1 MPRILKTVADYAAAL
16 AGLLPTGRVWPRAAA
31 SVEQQAMAALAPT
44 PQRAAASAQGLM
56 TDAFPPTAVE
66 LLPEWEATLGLP
78 DPCAGPD
85 PTVALRQAQVAAR
98 FSAGGGQSIDYF
110 ISFAKTLGYA
120 ITVEQFAPFAAGRGR
135 AGTPLYGAAWAFAWQ
150 VNAPQFSISFFAAG
164 SGSAGEPLASWGNT
178 VLQCELRRLSPAQTT
193 VIFNYDT

>member
-16 AGLLPTGRVWPRAAA
+16 AGLLPTGRVWPRATS
-31 SVEQQAMAALAPT
+31 SVEQQAIAALAPT

-98 FSAGGGQSIDYF
+98 FSAGGGQSIPYF

-120 ITVEQFAPFAAGRGR
+120 ITVEQFAPAR
-135 AGTPLYGAAWAFAWQ
+135 ADALLADEPLYDPDWAFAWRI
-150 VNAPQFSISFFAAG
+150 NAPEFTIAYFRADTGNADD
-164 SGSAGEPLASWGNT
+164 PLATWENT
-178 VLQCELRRLSPAQTT
+178 VLICEMNRLAPAHT
-193 VIFNYDT
+193 IPLFNLTG